1 MNENPTIQPGTYDID
16 LGGRDDV
23 QSVSVC
29 TIVVPKP
36 PPSRFSVQIV
46 VVPKPKPRG
55 AGQSKK

>member
-1 MNENPTIQPGTYDID
+1 MNENPTIKPGTYDID
-16 LGGRDDV
+16 LGDRDDV

>member
-1 MNENPTIQPGTYDID
+1 MSENPTIKPGTYDID

-36 PPSRFSVQIV
+36 PSRFSLEIV

-55 AGQSKK
+55 PEQSS

>member
-16 LGGRDDV
+16 LGDRDDV

-36 PPSRFSVQIV
+36 PSRFSLEIV

-55 AGQSKK
+55 PEQSS